1 MRSRPEWRG
10 ALLTAAFLCLAGCH
24 LLDRSDFAPRAN
36 APPSAQLTNAILPE
50 TRKPL
55 VTIRYETPNPSYEGA
70 LAQAI
75 QAAESR
81 TPNLIY
87 DVVAVIPQNTDPIA
101 QMDAVTRGRDEAANV
116 MRSIMGQN
124 VPDTRIR
131 LAARIDPDATA
142 LEVRVYVR

>member
-10 ALLTAAFLCLAGCH
+10 ALLTAAFLCLTGCH
-24 LLDRSDFAPRAN
+24 LLDRSDFAPQAK

-55 VTIRYETPNPSYEGA
+55 VSIRYETPNPSYEGA

-75 QAAESR
+75 QAAESHA
-81 TPNLIY
+81 PNLIY
-87 DVVAVIPQNTDPIA
+87 DVVAIIPQNNDPIA